1 MTLPGFPEA
10 APLAGLVGG
19 VLIGLAAA
27 VMLLGLGRIAGVSGL
42 AAKAVGLGGSGIA
55 SGGAWMFV
63 IGLPLGALVVM
74 LASGGIDATFAS
86 PITLAIAGLIV
97 GIGTRLGSGC
107 TSGHGVCGVSRLSAR
122 SIVAT
127 LTFMPFILSG
137 SVATL
142 TSLDFLGFGLPVT
155 APSLGRLLAEGKSS
169 LDAPWLALTGFLT
182 VAIMMPLLVFIGEAV
197 RDAFDPRKTF
207 R

>member
-63 IGLPLGALVVM
+63 IGLSLGALIVV
-74 LASGGIDATFAS
+74 LASGGITATFAS
-86 PITLAIAGLIV
+86 PVVLAIAGLVV
-97 GIGTRLGSGC
+97 GVGTRLGSGC

-122 SIVAT
+122 SIAAT
-127 LTFMPFILSG
+127 VTFM
-137 SVATL
+137 AT
-142 TSLDFLGFGLPVT
+142 GI
-155 APSLGRLLAEGKSS
+155 A
-169 LDAPWLALTGFLT
+169 T
-182 VAIMMPLLVFIGEAV
+182 VAIMN
-197 RDAFDPRKTF
+197 AFGLEVL
-207 R
+207 

>member
-63 IGLPLGALVVM
+63 IGLSLGALIVV
-74 LASGGIDATFAS
+74 LASGGINATFAS
-86 PITLAIAGLIV
+86 PVVLAIAGLVV
-97 GIGTRLGSGC
+97 GVGTRLGSGC

-122 SIVAT
+122 SIAAT
-127 LTFMPFILSG
+127 VTFM
-137 SVATL
+137 AT
-142 TSLDFLGFGLPVT
+142 GI
-155 APSLGRLLAEGKSS
+155 A
-169 LDAPWLALTGFLT
+169 T
-182 VAIMMPLLVFIGEAV
+182 VAIMN
-197 RDAFDPRKTF
+197 AFGLEVL
-207 R
+207 

>member
-10 APLAGLVGG
+10 APLAGLAGG

-27 VMLLGLGRIAGVSGL
+27 AMLLALGRIAGVSGL

-55 SGGAWMFV
+55 RSAAWMFV

-74 LASGGIDATFAS
+74 LAAGGLQASFAN
-86 PITLAIAGLIV
+86 PVTLAIAGLLV

-122 SIVAT
+122 SIAAT
-127 LTFMPFILSG
+127 VTFMAAGI
-137 SVATL
+137 A
-142 TSLDFLGFGLPVT
+142 
-155 APSLGRLLAEGKSS
+155 
-169 LDAPWLALTGFLT
+169 T
-182 VAIMMPLLVFIGEAV
+182 VAIMNTLKLEVL
-197 RDAFDPRKTF
+197 
-207 R
+207 

>member
-1 MTLPGFPEA
+1 MTLPGYPEA
-10 APLAGLVGG
+10 APIAGLAGG

-27 VMLLGLGRIAGVSGL
+27 LMLLALGRIAGVSGL

-55 SGGAWMFV
+55 RSDAWMFV

-74 LASGGIDATFAS
+74 LASGGLQANFAG
-86 PITLAIAGLIV
+86 PLTLAIAGLLV

-127 LTFMPFILSG
+127 VTFMAAGIAT
-137 SVATL
+137 VAVMN
-142 TSLDFLGFGLPVT
+142 SFGLEV
-155 APSLGRLLAEGKSS
+155 L
-169 LDAPWLALTGFLT
+169 
-182 VAIMMPLLVFIGEAV
+182 
-197 RDAFDPRKTF
+197 
-207 R
+207 

>member
-1 MTLPGFPEA
+1 MTLPGFTEA

-63 IGLPLGALVVM
+63 IGLSLGALIVV
-74 LASGGIDATFAS
+74 LASGGITATFAS
-86 PITLAIAGLIV
+86 PVVLAIAGLVV
-97 GIGTRLGSGC
+97 GVGTRLGSGC

-122 SIVAT
+122 SIAAT
-127 LTFMPFILSG
+127 VTFM
-137 SVATL
+137 AT
-142 TSLDFLGFGLPVT
+142 GI
-155 APSLGRLLAEGKSS
+155 A
-169 LDAPWLALTGFLT
+169 T
-182 VAIMMPLLVFIGEAV
+182 VAIMN
-197 RDAFDPRKTF
+197 AFGLEVL
-207 R
+207 

>member
-55 SGGAWMFV
+55 IGGAWMFV
-63 IGLPLGALVVM
+63 VGLPLGALIVV
-74 LASGGIDATFAS
+74 LASGGINATFAS
-86 PITLAIAGLIV
+86 PATLAIAGLVV

-107 TSGHGVCGVSRLSAR
+107 TSGHGVCGVSRPSAR

-127 LTFMPFILSG
+127 LTFM
-137 SVATL
+137 AT
-142 TSLDFLGFGLPVT
+142 VI
-155 APSLGRLLAEGKSS
+155 A
-169 LDAPWLALTGFLT
+169 T
-182 VAIMMPLLVFIGEAV
+182 VAIMNALGLEGL
-197 RDAFDPRKTF
+197 
-207 R
+207 